1 MALNPIFWLAR
12 WATTPVLMPVFLIT
26 SILLMTPV
34 WWLIVSLWI
43 HNQDLWNF
51 NKGYLYVIR
60 MIPFFNYAYILIC
73 WLINVFCH
81 LIADLFNG
89 DMFDFDP
96 ETYTY
101 KSTGESVGGLRAF
114 PLKSA

>member
-1 MALNPIFWLAR
+1 
-12 WATTPVLMPVFLIT
+12 
-26 SILLMTPV
+26 
-34 WWLIVSLWI
+34 
-43 HNQDLWNF
+43 
-51 NKGYLYVIR
+51 

-81 LIADLFNG
+81 LIADIFNG